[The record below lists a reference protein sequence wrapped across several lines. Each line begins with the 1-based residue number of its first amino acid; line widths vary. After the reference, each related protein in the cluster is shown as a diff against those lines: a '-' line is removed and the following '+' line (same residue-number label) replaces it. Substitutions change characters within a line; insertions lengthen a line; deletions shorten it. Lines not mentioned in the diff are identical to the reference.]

1 MYVAALKQHLL
12 NEEQLMQK
20 TIGLSELDLVAKC
33 KSGELK
39 YQELLY
45 KHFYAYAMGI
55 GMRYLKNRDD
65 AMEVVN
71 DSFIKV
77 FKGIQFFNE
86 TQPFKAWLRRIVVN
100 TSIDLHRKNLKYN
113 EQIDLEQAE
122 YIGKPAEVIDQLS
135 AKDILRLLDDLPEIH
150 RVVFNLYEIDGYNHE
165 EIGKMINIP
174 VSSSRVYLSRAKE
187 KLRKCL
193 TDSQKINNER

>member
-1 MYVAALKQHLL
+1 
-12 NEEQLMQK
+12 MQK
-20 TIGLSELDLVAKC
+20 TIGLSELDLVTKC

-165 EIGKMINIP
+165 EIGSMINIP